1 MIEPAEVRALLAE
14 RRREAEHRLAG
25 TSAER
30 AAVVSAARES
40 ATDDEHDPEGSTIAY
55 ERGMLDVLAG
65 RLRQTLADV
74 DLAERRLERGEYQ
87 VCERCGGPIADDRLR
102 ALPTVRTCRD
112 CAGRSP
118 GRS

>member
-1 MIEPAEVRALLAE
+1 MIDPAEVAELLAE
-14 RRREAEHRLAG
+14 RRAEAQRRLAG

-74 DLAERRLERGEYQ
+74 DAAERRLAAGEYQ
-87 VCERCGGPIADDRLR
+87 VCERCGATIADDRLR

-112 CAGRSP
+112 CAGRP
-118 GRS
+118 